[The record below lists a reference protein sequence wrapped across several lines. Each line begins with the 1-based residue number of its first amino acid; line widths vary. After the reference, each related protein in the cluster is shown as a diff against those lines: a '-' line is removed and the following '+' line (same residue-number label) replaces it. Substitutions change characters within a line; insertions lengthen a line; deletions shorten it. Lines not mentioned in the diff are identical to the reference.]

1 MRRILRFPL
10 SALVVTLI
18 LWYSTAAA
26 SSAGQGASRV
36 EVILG
41 PEHRANLSDI
51 KQEFG
56 EVGFTNVH
64 VQFIRLGHPPMNLGL
79 GPEVPAD
86 TAREAIRLALKYN
99 QGIAILLPERLFPP
113 RFITIASSNFD
124 DTVEFPIDRESLGG
138 VSSPLSAAYDSPRR
152 FIRQVLIGMT
162 GRPGL
167 AICLGLLFSG
177 GCLWDG
183 SSAEAFEFSADRV
196 FRRGD
201 RIVEARVNARNDRW
215 RFEYPVP
222 QAGANATIVRGDAN
236 LAWHLLSQQRVYRQ
250 RPISPEERLLVE
262 DRIEHEVARTLIGSE
277 EREGFSCH
285 LFEVTT
291 REGNKTARYYR
302 WITKREGFALK
313 TVSEEDGWS
322 VEYRNVRFV
331 PQSDRLFEPPYA
343 FSKESSSPADRN
355 PPFTR

>member
-1 MRRILRFPL
+1 
-10 SALVVTLI
+10 
-18 LWYSTAAA
+18 
-26 SSAGQGASRV
+26 
-36 EVILG
+36 
-41 PEHRANLSDI
+41 
-51 KQEFG
+51 
-56 EVGFTNVH
+56 
-64 VQFIRLGHPPMNLGL
+64 
-79 GPEVPAD
+79 
-86 TAREAIRLALKYN
+86 
-99 QGIAILLPERLFPP
+99 
-113 RFITIASSNFD
+113 
-124 DTVEFPIDRESLGG
+124 
-138 VSSPLSAAYDSPRR
+138 
-152 FIRQVLIGMT
+152 MT